1 MIIESKKGADMW
13 SRWTKA
19 IREWAYQGKPAQGSG
34 PRIGLALG
42 GGFSR
47 ALAHVGVLQV
57 LEENHIPIHCIAGI
71 SSGAIIASTYASGTP
86 LSEIISTGACT
97 TFNSYARWTLSRL
110 GLATS
115 ERMGPWLRN
124 VLEHT
129 RFEEMQTRLA
139 VAATDLLTGAPVT
152 FKDRGD
158 IIAPV
163 RATCAYPGLF
173 LPVEIDGR
181 WLVDGGISVS
191 VPAEAV
197 REMGATH
204 VIAVYLHTVNI
215 DGVRPSNLLQVVGQ
229 CFSILQDRMVNDWRE
244 DVQLVIEPDVTEFA
258 WNDFDRAQDLVQ
270 AGREAAL
277 DALPTIQKWLQPE
290 TALRPAPAA
299 APQPLPVAL
308 AASLG
313 SGTAEKQ

>member
-1 MIIESKKGADMW
+1 MW

-19 IREWAYQGKPAQGSG
+19 IRDWAYRGRPAEGSA

-57 LEENHIPIHCIAGI
+57 FEENHIPIHCIAGI

-86 LSEIISTGACT
+86 LEKIISVGVCT

-115 ERMGPWLRN
+115 ERMDPWLRKA
-124 VLEHT
+124 LRHT
-129 RFEEMQTRLA
+129 RFEEMQTPLA
-139 VAATDLLTGAPVT
+139 VVATDLLTGVPVA

-158 IIAPV
+158 MIAPV

-191 VPAEAV
+191 VPVDTV

-215 DGVRPSNLLQVVGQ
+215 HGVRPSNLLQVVSQ
-229 CFSILQDRMVNDWRE
+229 CFSILQDRMVTDWRE
-244 DVQLVIEPDVTEFA
+244 DTQLVLEPNVAEFA
-258 WNDFDRAQDLVQ
+258 WNDFDRAKDLVR

-277 DALPTIQKWLQPE
+277 DALPIIQKWFKSE
-290 TALRPAPAA
+290 TVSQPAPAS
-299 APQPLPVAL
+299 QPVPVAV

-313 SGTAEKQ
+313 SGATEKQ

>member
-1 MIIESKKGADMW
+1 MW

-19 IREWAYQGKPAQGSG
+19 IRDWAYQGRPAEGSA

-57 LEENHIPIHCIAGI
+57 FEENHIPIHCIAGI

-86 LSEIISTGACT
+86 LEEIISVGVCT

-115 ERMGPWLRN
+115 ERMDPWLRKA
-124 VLEHT
+124 LRRT
-129 RFEEMQTRLA
+129 CFEEMQTPLA
-139 VAATDLLTGAPVT
+139 VVATDLLTGAPVT

-158 IIAPV
+158 MIAPV

-173 LPVEIDGR
+173 LPVEIGGR

-191 VPAEAV
+191 APVDAV

-215 DGVRPSNLLQVVGQ
+215 SGIRPSNLLQVVGQ
-229 CFSILQDRMVNDWRE
+229 CFSILQDRMMTDWRE
-244 DVQLVIEPDVTEFA
+244 AAQLVIEPNVAEFA
-258 WNDFDRAQDLVQ
+258 WNDFDRAKDLVR
-270 AGREAAL
+270 AGRDAAL
-277 DALPTIQKWLQPE
+277 DALPIIQKWFQQG
-290 TALRPAPAA
+290 TVSQAAPAA
-299 APQPLPVAL
+299 ASPLVPL
-308 AASLG
+308 ISAASPRIRHP
-313 SGTAEKQ
+313 